1 MDSTGRSWERRA
13 ERFLREQGLTTITR
27 NFSAKCGEIDLVMRD
42 RDQVAFIEVRYRGR
56 SRFGN
61 ATSSVTLKKQ
71 QKIVRCAQLFLQKFP
86 KWAHHPC
93 RFDVIAYDSG
103 VSIGEPVWIRAAF
116 Q

>member
-1 MDSTGRSWERRA
+1 MDSTRRSREQRA
-13 ERFLREQGLTTITR
+13 KRFLRERGLTTIIR
-27 NFSAKCGEIDLVMRD
+27 NFSAKCGKVDLVMRD

-56 SRFGN
+56 SRFGD